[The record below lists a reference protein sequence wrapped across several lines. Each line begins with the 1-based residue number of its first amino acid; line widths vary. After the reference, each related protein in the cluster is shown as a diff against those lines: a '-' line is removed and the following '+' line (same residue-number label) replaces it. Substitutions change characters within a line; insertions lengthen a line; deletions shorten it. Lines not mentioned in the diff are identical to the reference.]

1 MHQKH
6 EDQHKKLTLRL
17 VDVLSF
23 RISSLK
29 LTDLQLFFFTLAKT
43 RWLDS
48 DLFWDFNFNMLTSGE
63 ISTEV
68 IENQRHFMNCQYFLV
83 VKSILGVYVSG
94 VSRQKT
100 HPCHSFPPNESIF
113 RHPSGEGQVWQV
125 WGVTRS
131 KKAQSR
137 HRNLW
142 NGTFAPILECLSQS
156 EATKAPKAGPL
167 KTSVQFRGFSP
178 FCGKDQVY
186 QVLSFSK
193 TAPSRAK

>member
-125 WGVTRS
+125 WGVTRVQKRHNHDTGTS
-131 KKAQSR
+131 GMEPSLQYWNVFLKAKR
-137 HRNLW
+137 
-142 NGTFAPILECLSQS
+142 
-156 EATKAPKAGPL
+156 PKHPKLGP
-167 KTSVQFRGFSP
+167 
-178 FCGKDQVY
+178 
-186 QVLSFSK
+186 
-193 TAPSRAK
+193 